1 MFMIVYHSLSLTRC
15 EVGVYSLSLSY
26 SIPQALSL
34 SLLTSSSPEESAVIL
49 KSAEGKEDEESSPS
63 ICTLI
68 TAILTSTAHYDSTCT
83 LAVNCCRSTTTCSHR

>member
-1 MFMIVYHSLSLTRC
+1 MFMIVYRSLSLTRC

-26 SIPQALSL
+26 SIPQAL

-68 TAILTSTAHYDSTCT
+68 TAILTSTAHMIPRVHLLYFVIIVVD
-83 LAVNCCRSTTTCSHR
+83 TCSHR